1 MKVKAFFKREP
12 VLCVSAVCA
21 ILSMLFVP
29 PSSTY
34 ADYID
39 FKVLAMLFCLMA
51 VVAGAQRC
59 LLFDKLAQKLLTL
72 CSGMRLLRLVL
83 VLLPFFTSMLI
94 TNDVALITFVPFA
107 ISVLTLVG
115 RQKELIP
122 VVVLQTVAANLG
134 SMATPVGNPQSLF
147 LYNHF
152 RLPITDYL
160 AWLLPLVGLS
170 LAALA
175 VCALAGKNHPVSVEL
190 NWQVKLEH
198 PRLLAMHG
206 VLFVLCLLSV
216 LHLLDYRLVLLV
228 VVLCLLIF
236 DRGLLRHVD
245 YCLLLTFVCFFIFSG
260 NLGSIPVIRD
270 FLGGLMAD
278 HALVTSVAAS
288 QVVSNVPAAVLLA
301 GFCQD
306 ARALLVGTNVGG
318 LGTIIASL
326 ASLISF
332 KFYLRAEG
340 AKPLAYLGGFTV
352 ANLAGLVLLLG
363 VTAIL

>member
-1 MKVKAFFKREP
+1 MKVKAFLKREP
-12 VLCVSAVCA
+12 VLCVAAVCA
-21 ILSMLFVP
+21 IVSMFFVP
-29 PSSTY
+29 PNSTY

-59 LLFDKLAQKLLTL
+59 LLFDKLAQKLLKL
-72 CSGMRLLRLVL
+72 CSGTRILKLVL

-115 RQKELIP
+115 RQKDLIS

-152 RLPITDYL
+152 QLSIGTYFV
-160 AWLLPLVGLS
+160 WLLPLVGVS
-170 LAALA
+170 LIALV
-175 VCALAGKNHPVSVEL
+175 VCALAGKNHPVSVDL
-190 NWQVKLEH
+190 QWSVKLEH

-206 VLFVLCLLSV
+206 GLFALCLLSV
-216 LHLLDYRLVLLV
+216 LHVVDYRLVLLV
-228 VVLCLLIF
+228 VLLALFIF

-245 YCLLLTFVCFFIFSG
+245 YCLLLTFVCFFVFSG
-260 NLGSIPVIRD
+260 NLGSIPAVRD
-270 FLGGLMAD
+270 FLSALMAE
-278 HALVTSVAAS
+278 HALATSVAAS

-301 GFCQD
+301 GFCED
-306 ARALLVGTNVGG
+306 AKALLIGTNVGG

-340 AKPLAYLGGFTV
+340 AKPLRYLGWFTV
-352 ANLAGLVLLLG
+352 VNGAGLVLLLA
-363 VTAIL
+363 VTALL